1 MWGLGGSFF
10 FFLSCPR
17 CIARHRYWKM
27 VFVINWIGSKDWGVR
42 GSWPGSVS
50 EDSNQ
55 SSDKWNGKGCW
66 ERHCRRFPSSLRIG
80 NKACGGSRGGRS
92 FKRGKWRDRNA
103 MVKERKCVERRTF
116 ARTLESS
123 AGHFASR
130 VSEVVASMSFEF
142 QLFKNCP
149 HGFWNRG
156 WMTVRNIQGW

>member
-1 MWGLGGSFF
+1 MIRIRAATNEMG
-10 FFLSCPR
+10 R
-17 CIARHRYWKM
+17 AVEKDIA
-27 VFVINWIGSKDWGVR
+27 
-42 GSWPGSVS
+42 
-50 EDSNQ
+50 EDSPA
-55 SSDKWNGKGCW
+55 
-66 ERHCRRFPSSLRIG
+66 HCIG
-80 NKACGGSRGGRS
+80 NKACGGSRGGRG
-92 FKRGKWRDRNA
+92 FKRGEWRDRNA

-156 WMTVRNIQGW
+156 